1 MAKGEEIL
9 NQHKRDA
16 GKNLERAT
24 NPDSPTPVS
33 LTSVPLVGVA
43 ANAALAC
50 VKILAGFFG
59 NSYALI
65 ADGIESTSDIVTSLV
80 VWGGLKVAGAPA
92 NERHP
97 YGYGKAEALAG
108 IVASLALLAAAS
120 LIVVQSIREIL
131 TPHHL
136 PHWSTLLVLVL
147 VVTIKM
153 LLARWTGE
161 IGKDAASTSLQADAW
176 HHRADALTS
185 IAAFVGISIGLI
197 GGPGYEPADDWAA
210 LIACVVIV
218 LSGLNLLVMSVREL
232 LDAAPEK
239 EFEEKVRSLALTVEG
254 VLGLDK
260 CRIRKSGTAYFVE
273 LHVLVNGQATVQA
286 GHDIGGKVRSLL
298 RNSSLRIADV
308 FIHIEPS
315 QVEVSRVTSQDKT
328 SQDKTT
334 ILMTESQS

>member
-1 MAKGEEIL
+1 MGREMAKGKDR
-9 NQHKRDA
+9 KRGSKSEGDPSSV
-16 GKNLERAT
+16 T
-24 NPDSPTPVS
+24 SFTDDSPSQLS
-33 LTSVPLVGVA
+33 LSSVPLVGIA

-50 VKILAGFFG
+50 IKILAGFFG

-153 LLARWTGE
+153 LLARWAGE

-185 IAAFVGISIGLI
+185 IAAFIGISIGLI

-210 LIACVVIV
+210 LVACVVIV
-218 LSGLNLLVMSVREL
+218 LSGLNILVMSVREL

-239 EFEEKVRSLALTVEG
+239 EFEDKVRSLASTVEG

-260 CRIRKSGTAYFVE
+260 CRIRKSGTTYFVE
-273 LHVLVNGQATVQA
+273 LHVMVDGQATVQA

-298 RNSSLRIADV
+298 RNSSLRIADA

-315 QVEVSRVTSQDKT
+315 SSGSGRDDESRPITV
-328 SQDKTT
+328 
-334 ILMTESQS
+334 